1 MNRQRGLGCVCSAC
15 CLSAVVPDRSNSG
28 TQCGQFAAGRRE
40 GRASHKVFAR
50 PDVRQRYFTAR
61 DSNRASGAP
70 DEQAAEPRAPRP
82 GRLCM
87 DRSEDEAPP
96 SRIAALRDHRVIGM
110 AVGVLMER
118 HRLSAELAFDALRRQ
133 ARSERIK
140 LVQLASAIV
149 AGTAQLR
156 SGSPPP

>member
-1 MNRQRGLGCVCSAC
+1 
-15 CLSAVVPDRSNSG
+15 
-28 TQCGQFAAGRRE
+28 
-40 GRASHKVFAR
+40 
-50 PDVRQRYFTAR
+50 
-61 DSNRASGAP
+61 
-70 DEQAAEPRAPRP
+70 
-82 GRLCM
+82 M
-87 DRSEDEAPP
+87 DRSEDEDETSP

-156 SGSPPP
+156 SGSPPA

>member
-1 MNRQRGLGCVCSAC
+1 
-15 CLSAVVPDRSNSG
+15 
-28 TQCGQFAAGRRE
+28 
-40 GRASHKVFAR
+40 
-50 PDVRQRYFTAR
+50 
-61 DSNRASGAP
+61 
-70 DEQAAEPRAPRP
+70 
-82 GRLCM
+82 M

-156 SGSPPP
+156 SGSPPA